1 MYNNVATIKSITNQ
15 QTLGIKYLNPVHVSG
30 NLMPESV
37 HACMMR
43 ECFTRDLWG
52 IRLFE
57 FLRVATFILVFESIQ
72 AFESSRSK
80 TYHSYMNN

>member
-1 MYNNVATIKSITNQ
+1 MTDSDEEIYITQNSFISAEIAESDIRQ
-15 QTLGIKYLNPVHVSG
+15 LNAWVCPRLHDI
-30 NLMPESV
+30 
-37 HACMMR
+37 MR
-43 ECFTRDLWG
+43 ERFRRDLWG
-52 IRLFE
+52 MRLFE

>member
-1 MYNNVATIKSITNQ
+1 MLRQ
-15 QTLGIKYLNPVHVSG
+15 LNAWVCSRLHDI
-30 NLMPESV
+30 
-37 HACMMR
+37 MR

-52 IRLFE
+52 MRLFE

-80 TYHSYMNN
+80 TYYSYMNN